1 MLEKEAVNISILTS
15 TLEITYSSLIFEYSL
30 KDSKEELIESL
41 KCLIK
46 ADILHLDS
54 TGAFQAIVGNC
65 LNWVENTNDF
75 FGINR
80 SQGIAVNQDL
90 ETTKYINGL
99 LKLLKAEEEEYKS
112 RISELA
118 NAYGETKID
127 VAYPDF
133 SVFSDVPNSPSYVH
147 ISFEEVKCIDQLIL
161 ETDPIKMS
169 ENEAKTI
176 KTFVYKAVIKEN
188 GQKVAVKKI
197 KALGDIN
204 DLSKYNQ
211 ETEIMRKLS
220 GKHSSFLKFYGSF
233 ILKNELYIV
242 MEYVEDTL
250 MDKMQPNVVL
260 NEINIIEITKQLIN
274 GFAYMEQLHISHRDI
289 KPHNILI
296 TSNNTPKII
305 DFGITI
311 IDKSPNLSTILI
323 TNKKLIQGTAGY
335 MSPEQK
341 LAYDQYKRDGSSP
354 FKKYDPYKS
363 DVFSLGL
370 TIYQLITRTDVSQY
384 EDPNKNQDLMKKIND
399 LSSAK
404 LKNLLLKM
412 LCLNPDS
419 RFKFNQLIGILGGVT
434 ITSVIN

>member
-1 MLEKEAVNISILTS
+1 
-15 TLEITYSSLIFEYSL
+15 
-30 KDSKEELIESL
+30 
-41 KCLIK
+41 
-46 ADILHLDS
+46 
-54 TGAFQAIVGNC
+54 
-65 LNWVENTNDF
+65 
-75 FGINR
+75 
-80 SQGIAVNQDL
+80 
-90 ETTKYINGL
+90 
-99 LKLLKAEEEEYKS
+99 
-112 RISELA
+112 
-118 NAYGETKID
+118 
-127 VAYPDF
+127 
-133 SVFSDVPNSPSYVH
+133 
-147 ISFEEVKCIDQLIL
+147 
-161 ETDPIKMS
+161 
-169 ENEAKTI
+169 
-176 KTFVYKAVIKEN
+176 
-188 GQKVAVKKI
+188 
-197 KALGDIN
+197 
-204 DLSKYNQ
+204 
-211 ETEIMRKLS
+211 
-220 GKHSSFLKFYGSF
+220 
-233 ILKNELYIV
+233 

-341 LAYDQYKRDGSSP
+341 LAYDQYKRDGSTP

-370 TIYQLITRTDVSQY
+370 TIYQMITRTDVSQY
-384 EDPNKNQDLMKKIND
+384 EDPNKNMDLMKKIND

>member
-147 ISFEEVKCIDQLIL
+147 ISF
-161 ETDPIKMS
+161 
-169 ENEAKTI
+169 
-176 KTFVYKAVIKEN
+176 
-188 GQKVAVKKI
+188 
-197 KALGDIN
+197 
-204 DLSKYNQ
+204 
-211 ETEIMRKLS
+211 
-220 GKHSSFLKFYGSF
+220 
-233 ILKNELYIV
+233 
-242 MEYVEDTL
+242 
-250 MDKMQPNVVL
+250 
-260 NEINIIEITKQLIN
+260 
-274 GFAYMEQLHISHRDI
+274 
-289 KPHNILI
+289 
-296 TSNNTPKII
+296 
-305 DFGITI
+305 
-311 IDKSPNLSTILI
+311 
-323 TNKKLIQGTAGY
+323 
-335 MSPEQK
+335 
-341 LAYDQYKRDGSSP
+341 
-354 FKKYDPYKS
+354 
-363 DVFSLGL
+363 
-370 TIYQLITRTDVSQY
+370 
-384 EDPNKNQDLMKKIND
+384 
-399 LSSAK
+399 
-404 LKNLLLKM
+404 
-412 LCLNPDS
+412 
-419 RFKFNQLIGILGGVT
+419 
-434 ITSVIN
+434 